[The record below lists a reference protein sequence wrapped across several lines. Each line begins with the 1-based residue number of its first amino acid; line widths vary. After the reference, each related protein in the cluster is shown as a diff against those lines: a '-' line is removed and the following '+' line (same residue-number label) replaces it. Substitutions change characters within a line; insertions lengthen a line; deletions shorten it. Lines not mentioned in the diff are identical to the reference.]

1 LSRCGDYYNCI
12 RLVQPWRPLWLI
24 DAAAEAHK
32 PGQEGWVTIAW
43 AFDEQ
48 TIFNDLARNLLREV
62 TINDKQ
68 ECLTKERRLLALSLP
83 IGIVGKS

>member
-1 LSRCGDYYNCI
+1 
-12 RLVQPWRPLWLI
+12 
-24 DAAAEAHK
+24 
-32 PGQEGWVTIAW
+32 VTIAW